1 MRQFVCRALLAAC
14 LAGLASP
21 ALADRVTVRV
31 NYADLDLTDP
41 EDVDVLHDRL
51 AAALRQACD
60 RGLPN
65 SHTALQVT
73 SDCVASG
80 LRNGEEV
87 ISEHR
92 ERALAAT
99 P

>member
-1 MRQFVCRALLAAC
+1 MRHVVYRAFFAAC

-21 ALADRVTVRV
+21 AFADTVTVTV

-41 EDVDVLHDRL
+41 QDVDVLHDRL
-51 AAALRQACD
+51 RSALRQACD

-65 SHTALQVT
+65 VSAAEQV
-73 SDCVASG
+73 SADCVASG
-80 LRNGEEV
+80 LRNGDEV
-87 ISEHR
+87 IAEHR
-92 ERALAAT
+92 DRALAAT